1 MLNRKS
7 RCWSKNSCFPNKMVT
22 ISGPKNFRPLWTGG
36 PETFELYENLLF
48 INCYFEQ
55 NRNVRLHRCWSRMLE
70 TFWIG
75 DKFDMLVIDF
85 LRFESHQHLQ
95 ISTNFV
101 QKILSR
107 NIQKFSV
114 NDPNYKLETLKW
126 LLAAVKNAF
135 LIVISV
141 PNSILFNF

>member
-7 RCWSKNSCFPNKMVT
+7 RCWSKNSSFPNKMVT

-95 ISTNFV
+95 ISTKFV
-101 QKILSR
+101 EQTLSKKFYHEISR
-107 NIQKFSV
+107 NSAWT
-114 NDPNYKLETLKW
+114 TLTINWRHWSDSW
-126 LLAAVKNAF
+126 LPLRMHF
-135 LIVISV
+135 W
-141 PNSILFNF
+141 